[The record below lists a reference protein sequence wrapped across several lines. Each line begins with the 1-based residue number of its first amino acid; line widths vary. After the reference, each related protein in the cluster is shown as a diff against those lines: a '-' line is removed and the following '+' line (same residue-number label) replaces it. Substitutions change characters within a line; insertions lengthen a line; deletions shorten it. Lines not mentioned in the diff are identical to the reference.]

1 MRLAPVGRVSG
12 LPRNPPINTFPAA
25 LRLLAYN
32 RRVTPAALKK
42 VAGPSQDFLGPHG
55 GRLGSKGASRGL
67 ANPPYEKLRP

>member
-32 RRVTPAALKK
+32 RRVTPAA
-42 VAGPSQDFLGPHG
+42 
-55 GRLGSKGASRGL
+55 
-67 ANPPYEKLRP
+67 NPPYEKLRP